1 MAFFNEASCLS
12 SRRKSLKTNAMASCC
27 ANFSE
32 SFLDN
37 FFDRFFE
44 RFFDRFFD
52 CFVCRLTGLRCLKL
66 MRIRIRFGFRW
77 VASSSRWCGL
87 WMNSPS
93 RWNRPS
99 STSR

>member
-27 ANFSE
+27 ASFSE

-44 RFFDRFFD
+44 RFFDRFLD
-52 CFVCRLTGLRCLKL
+52 CLVCRLTGLL
-66 MRIRIRFGFRW
+66 
-77 VASSSRWCGL
+77 ASSSRWCGL
-87 WMNSPS
+87 WMNSP